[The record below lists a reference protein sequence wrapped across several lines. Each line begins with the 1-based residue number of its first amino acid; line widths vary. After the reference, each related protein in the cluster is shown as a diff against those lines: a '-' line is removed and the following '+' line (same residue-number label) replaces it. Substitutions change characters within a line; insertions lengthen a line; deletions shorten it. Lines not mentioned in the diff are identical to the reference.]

1 MMFKIGQVA
10 KLVGVKTHTIR
21 FWEKNFPHI
30 ASKHDKG
37 TTRYYDSF
45 CISEF
50 MKIKNMM
57 YDKGIKIS
65 GILKL
70 VENDSIKEKQIRK
83 STPQNEKISKTDSE
97 IIKNR
102 SDFEIEYNKK
112 LKKNILK
119 NILTL
124 KDSLKNILQTNAI

>member
-1 MMFKIGQVA
+1 MLFKIGQVA

-30 ASKHDKG
+30 ASKHNKG
-37 TTRYYDSF
+37 ATRYYDSF

-83 STPQNEKISKTDSE
+83 STPVEKISKNDSE

-119 NILTL
+119 NILIL